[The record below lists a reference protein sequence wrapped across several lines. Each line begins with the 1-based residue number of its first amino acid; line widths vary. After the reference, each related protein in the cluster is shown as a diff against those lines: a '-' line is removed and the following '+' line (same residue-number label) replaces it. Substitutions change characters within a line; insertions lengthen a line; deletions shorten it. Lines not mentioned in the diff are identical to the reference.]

1 MHALED
7 ARDVASEGEE
17 EGSGSE
23 LRELRTQLAEL
34 QAAVGVGTPATARTP
49 PSSGTPRTTPRTDP
63 SLAAWQSVEA

>member
-23 LRELRTQLAEL
+23 LRELRTQLVEL

-49 PSSGTPRTTPRTDP
+49 PSSRTPRATPRSDP